1 MARILI
7 IEDER
12 MLREMI
18 ADELTEFGHEV
29 RQAGD
34 GEEGLRLA
42 REMRPDVILSDIG
55 MPKVNG
61 FKLKQALDSAG
72 DRTVFIFVSGRDSR
86 DAVAEGLMMGAAH
99 YFTKPIDFDRLNAV
113 INSVPVAA

>member
-18 ADELTEFGHEV
+18 ADELTDFGHEV
-29 RQAGD
+29 RQAAD
-34 GEEGLRLA
+34 GEEGLRSA
-42 REMRPDVILSDIG
+42 REMRPDVILSDIT

-61 FKLKQALDSAG
+61 FKLKQALDGAG
-72 DRTVFIFVSGRDSR
+72 IKTTFIFVSGRDSK
-86 DAVAEGLMMGAAH
+86 DAVADGLMMGAAH
-99 YFTKPIDFDRLNAV
+99 YFTKPIDFDRLNTV
-113 INSVPVAA
+113 IQGAPVAA